1 MREFKPSPAL
11 PAPQNS
17 VGPLVWIKANLF
29 SSIGNSIT
37 TVIILAALL
46 YLVPGIVDWLLI
58 SADFR
63 GTTQD
68 DCSKEGACW
77 VFISAWM
84 QQLIYGSY
92 PEQEIWRVNVSL
104 LLLPVLI
111 AAQYFIPKH
120 LRKSAGT
127 LSIVIYPIFCAMLL
141 DGRPLGL
148 EFVATDLWG
157 GFSLNI
163 ILATAAIIFSL
174 PISILWAL
182 GRRSEMP
189 FIRTVSII
197 FIEFFRGVPVLALL
211 FMGSVMLQLFFP
223 EGFNV
228 DKLFRTFIVLTL
240 FMAGYMAEVIRGGL
254 QAIPK
259 GQYEAADSLGL
270 GYWQKMGLIILPQ
283 AMKISIPNILA
294 TFIMLF
300 KNTTFVIIIGL
311 FEILN
316 TVQSALTNSNWLG
329 GHATEGYLFV
339 AAIFWVCCF
348 GMSVISRN
356 LEKTLETGHKR

>member
-1 MREFKPSPAL
+1 
-11 PAPQNS
+11 
-17 VGPLVWIKANLF
+17 
-29 SSIGNSIT
+29 
-37 TVIILAALL
+37 
-46 YLVPGIVDWLLI
+46 
-58 SADFR
+58 
-63 GTTQD
+63 
-68 DCSKEGACW
+68 
-77 VFISAWM
+77 M

-92 PEQEIWRVNVSL
+92 PEQELWRVDVALFL
-104 LLLPVLI
+104 LGALI
-111 AAQYFIPKH
+111 VCQYFIPGH
-120 LRKSAGT
+120 LRKTLGT
-127 LSIVIYPIFCAMLL
+127 ISIVTYPFIAAMLL

-148 EFVATDLWG
+148 EYVQTDLWG
-157 GFSLNI
+157 GFSLNLF
-163 ILATAAIIFSL
+163 LATAAIIFSL

-182 GRRSEMP
+182 GRRSELP
-189 FIRTVSII
+189 FLRTVCIV

-223 EGFNV
+223 EGFEVN
-228 DKLFRTFIVLTL
+228 KLFRTFIVLTL

-270 GYWQKMGLIILPQ
+270 SYWQKMGLIILPQ

-329 GHATEGYLFV
+329 GWATEGYLFV

-356 LEKTLETGHKR
+356 LEKKLETSHRR